1 MPTQRATLNM
11 RQRIGSSTTRA
22 TPIQKRAKRMAAL
35 VAKRMVAMAK
45 DMKTRMG
52 TKAKI
57 V

>member
-1 MPTQRATLNM
+1 M